1 MKETKVYVD
10 ELPEN
15 CKKCVYSQINL
26 AFGVETRICNLQ
38 YGFISANND
47 KFPNCPLQ
55 SLKDHD
61 RKLVKEVCKKIEK
74 AVCDNVLYMWT
85 PDKEDNYTIFNID
98 KVLEE
103 IQKEFK
109 E

>member
-15 CKKCVYSQINL
+15 CKKCVYSHINL

-38 YGFISANND
+38 YGFISANDD

-55 SLKDHD
+55 SLKTHD
-61 RKLVKEVCKKIEK
+61 RELVKEVCEKIRKTIASTVDLAESNQQIKDQFHIILDLVEKEYKK
-74 AVCDNVLYMWT
+74 
-85 PDKEDNYTIFNID
+85 
-98 KVLEE
+98 
-103 IQKEFK
+103 
-109 E
+109 

>member
-10 ELPEN
+10 DLPEN

-55 SLKDHD
+55 SLKTHD
-61 RKLVKEVCKKIEK
+61 RELVKEVLEK
-74 AVCDNVLYMWT
+74 VKNEAYKEGFVDEYGDRVVSYHIYNFLL
-85 PDKEDNYTIFNID
+85 DK
-98 KVLEE
+98 
-103 IQKEFK
+103 IQKEFEK
-109 E
+109 